1 MDEND
6 HSCIA
11 VDGQVLDRVNYMY
24 QWSLMVHFLAPILLI
39 PLVYGILK
47 NAQVDI
53 LLLDKA
59 WKVWEIKQG

>member
-24 QWSLMVHFLAPILLI
+24 QWSLVVHFLAPILLT
-39 PLVYGILK
+39 PFVYRILK
-47 NAQVDI
+47 M
-53 LLLDKA
+53 LRLDKA
-59 WKVWEIKQG
+59 WKVGEIIHG